1 MKKELLI
8 QKWLDD
14 ELNEAELTAFKAIP
28 EYASYIKLSENAKL
42 FEDTSYDVDLEFGK
56 LNDIIQKR
64 REETPVKK
72 LETPVKTLN
81 WMKPLMRVAAI
92 FVVGL
97 AIYYA
102 PLYGDTT
109 TVKTLASNQTTLDLP
124 DNSSVK
130 LNAGSSLQFK
140 EGDWDKNREVNL
152 VGEAYFKVAK
162 GSQFDVNTWLGKV
175 SVLGT
180 QFNVKQRVNYFEV
193 TCYEG
198 LVSVNFKGEEIKI
211 PAGKSFK
218 IIGNEVV
225 EDDTRDA
232 SPAWSSKNMT
242 SFKSVPFSEV
252 IHEFERQYNIKVETQ
267 NVDTN
272 QLFTGSFALNDKELA
287 LKAITLPLQ
296 LNYNKENKTKIVLT
310 KE

>member
-8 QKWLDD
+8 QKWLDG
-14 ELNEAELTAFKAIP
+14 ELNDAELTAFKALP
-28 EYASYIKLSENAKL
+28 EYASYTKLSEKAKL
-42 FEDTSYDVDLEFGK
+42 FEDTSYDVELEYSK
-56 LNDIIQKR
+56 INAIIKER
-64 REETPVKK
+64 RQ
-72 LETPVKTLN
+72 ETPVKTLN
-81 WMKPLMRVAAI
+81 WIKPLMRVAAI
-92 FVVGL
+92 FIVGL

-109 TVKTLASNQTTLDLP
+109 TVKTLASNQTTVQLP

-130 LNAGSSLQFK
+130 LNAASSLQYK
-140 EGDWDKNREVNL
+140 KGDWKNNREVNL
-152 VGEAYFKVAK
+152 VGEAFFDVAE

-193 TCYEG
+193 TCYDG
-198 LVSVNFKGEEIKI
+198 LVSVNYKGMEIKLS
-211 PAGKSFK
+211 AGKSFK
-218 IIGNEVV
+218 VIGNETF
-225 EDDTRDA
+225 EIETQDSLPT
-232 SPAWSSKNMT
+232 WSSKNMS

-252 IHEFERQYNIKVETQ
+252 INEFERQYNIKVETK
-267 NVDTN
+267 NVDTS

-296 LNYNKENKTKIVLT
+296 LKYNEENKTKIVLT